1 MAQLEKELDELQSLS
16 TYASSLSSYIYM
28 NITGMSKIMKK
39 FDKKFKKQKKIWKKV
54 YQKILIR
61 I

>member
-28 NITGMSKIMKK
+28 NITGMSKIMKNLTK
-39 FDKKFKKQKKIWKKV
+39 NSKDMVIIFLKN
-54 YQKILIR
+54 L
-61 I
+61 

>member
-39 FDKKFKKQKKIWKKV
+39 FDKKFKNMVIIFLKN
-54 YQKILIR
+54 L
-61 I
+61 